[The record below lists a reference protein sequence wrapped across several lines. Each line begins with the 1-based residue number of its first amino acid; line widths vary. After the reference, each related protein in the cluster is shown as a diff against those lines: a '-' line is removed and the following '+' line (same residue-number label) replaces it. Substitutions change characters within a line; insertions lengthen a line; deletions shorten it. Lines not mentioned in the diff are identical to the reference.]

1 MEMLKDYA
9 LRWVTSGMEKDH
21 SYERIPRGCFS
32 VELRSFEG
40 FFLSV
45 QTWHILQH
53 WMWGRFCFPLP
64 CQHCSK
70 TGRMRLQLVSSE
82 IGIQDRNSDFE
93 KSEFILWNRKTE
105 KTRYV
110 HISFIDIPS
119 YQASNKHT
127 FLEFH
132 GSNFFHEC
140 FIGNRSKVW
149 RCSYPVILNSWRWQ
163 HIVSV
168 LWRRVPW
175 NAIWR
180 KAFCKGIPVDGW
192 SLVNQLIILF
202 VAVFAGSSW
211 TFSMRNAGFQ
221 PWGVE
226 TSIYDSC
233 DNEMKTFVNYPSSY
247 WRWTCP

>member
-21 SYERIPRGCFS
+21 SYERLPRGCFS

-70 TGRMRLQLVSSE
+70 TGRMRLQLVSSG

-132 GSNFFHEC
+132 GSNFFSGVFHWKSLQGVAMQLPSDPKQLTLAAHSIGALEKSTLEC
-140 FIGNRSKVW
+140 HLK
-149 RCSYPVILNSWRWQ
+149 
-163 HIVSV
+163 
-168 LWRRVPW
+168 
-175 NAIWR
+175 
-180 KAFCKGIPVDGW
+180 KGFLQRFIPVDGW
-192 SLVNQLIILF
+192 SLVNQLIILL

-226 TSIYDSC
+226 TIMIVVT
-233 DNEMKTFVNYPSSY
+233 MK
-247 WRWTCP
+247 WRHL